1 MKKKVI
7 AVTKSFVGAGDVLEG
22 YTLGDSMKWRSSCLG
37 RRS

>member
-7 AVTKSFVGAGDVLEG
+7 AVTKSFVGAGVVLEG
-22 YTLGDSMKWRSSCLG
+22 YTLGNSMKWSTSCLG